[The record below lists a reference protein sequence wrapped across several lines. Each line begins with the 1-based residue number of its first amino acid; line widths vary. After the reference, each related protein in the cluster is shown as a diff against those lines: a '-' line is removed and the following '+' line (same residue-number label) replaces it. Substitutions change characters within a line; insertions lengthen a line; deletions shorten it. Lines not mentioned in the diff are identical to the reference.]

1 MSAQFKYRDLLLQ
14 LQAMTAEQLNCDVTL
29 MDTDMEL
36 YPAGLFFWDGDE
48 DDRLDDNH
56 PVIGV
61 SDD

>member
-14 LQAMTAEQLNCDVTL
+14 LQAMTPEQLNCDVTL

-36 YPAGLFFWDGDE
+36 YPAGLFFWDE
-48 DDRLDDNH
+48 NDDRLDFNH
-56 PVIGV
+56 PVICV